1 VECLNPELAHRGGGH
16 RRLRNGGEIARSDAK
31 RPARR
36 SGTGRKEELPYS
48 IEGLGA
54 KRISQPRFTAGWWI
68 TIVPHAECNSEL
80 PGDCVVFVRLLAPQF
95 LVLYAFVA
103 ATMVVHFRG
112 RERLKF
118 ARQLTD
124 HSTLLAPYNVI
135 MYLFSAVPNKPVLSV
150 SAVPDLAKLRDN
162 WQTIRDEALN
172 LFDQGRI
179 KASEGYNDWGFNSFF
194 RSGWKRFYLKWYAD
208 PLPSAERMCP
218 RTVELLKSIPC
229 IKGAMFASFAPGG
242 RLVRHRDPFA
252 GSLRYHLGL
261 ITPTHPGECR
271 IFVDGIPYTWHDGE
285 DLLFDET
292 FIHYAENTT
301 DQTRIILFCDVERPL
316 RNRVASA
323 MNRWVSRRI
332 VKETA
337 TENEPGE
344 RIGVV
349 NKVFGSVYHL
359 RLLGKRMKTWN
370 KNLYYAV
377 KYSVVALILGAIVAS
392 AFN

>member
-1 VECLNPELAHRGGGH
+1 
-16 RRLRNGGEIARSDAK
+16 
-31 RPARR
+31 
-36 SGTGRKEELPYS
+36 
-48 IEGLGA
+48 
-54 KRISQPRFTAGWWI
+54 
-68 TIVPHAECNSEL
+68 
-80 PGDCVVFVRLLAPQF
+80 
-95 LVLYAFVA
+95 VA

-135 MYLFSAVPNKPVLSV
+135 MYLFSAVPNQPVLSV

-316 RNRVASA
+316 RNRAASA

>member
-1 VECLNPELAHRGGGH
+1 
-16 RRLRNGGEIARSDAK
+16 
-31 RPARR
+31 
-36 SGTGRKEELPYS
+36 
-48 IEGLGA
+48 
-54 KRISQPRFTAGWWI
+54 
-68 TIVPHAECNSEL
+68 
-80 PGDCVVFVRLLAPQF
+80 VFVRLLAPQF

-150 SAVPDLAKLRDN
+150 SVVPDLAKLRDN

-179 KASEGYNDWGFNSFF
+179 KASEGYNAWGLNSSS

-316 RNRVASA
+316 RNRLASA

>member
-1 VECLNPELAHRGGGH
+1 M
-16 RRLRNGGEIARSDAK
+16 
-31 RPARR
+31 
-36 SGTGRKEELPYS
+36 
-48 IEGLGA
+48 
-54 KRISQPRFTAGWWI
+54 
-68 TIVPHAECNSEL
+68 
-80 PGDCVVFVRLLAPQF
+80 FVRFLAPQF
-95 LVLYAFVA
+95 LLLYAFVA

-316 RNRVASA
+316 RSRVASA
-323 MNRWVSRRI
+323 VNRWVSRRI